1 MNDRPNLQEL
11 LVSSSEI
18 ADLLGVHRA
27 AVSNWK
33 VRHPDTFP
41 APAYESA
48 KFTLYWRDDI
58 LQWQADRIASKNA
71 RADALEEQ
79 AAKLLAQAER
89 LRSS

>member
-1 MNDRPNLQEL
+1 MRRPNLQEL

-18 ADLLGVHRA
+18 ADMLGVHRA

-33 VRHPDTFP
+33 VRHADTFP

-48 KFTLYWRDDI
+48 KFSLYWREDI
-58 LQWQADRIASKNA
+58 EGWAAARAALKHE

-79 AAKLLAQAER
+79 AAKLLAQAAQ
-89 LRSS
+89 LRAGS